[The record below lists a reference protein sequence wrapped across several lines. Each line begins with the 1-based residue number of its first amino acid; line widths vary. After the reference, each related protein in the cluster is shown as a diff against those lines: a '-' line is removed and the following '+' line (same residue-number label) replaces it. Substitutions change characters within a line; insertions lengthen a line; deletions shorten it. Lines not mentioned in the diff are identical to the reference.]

1 MKKLSF
7 FLILLLTLS
16 GCGNGDEPKQLL
28 WKDLPVGATPEYVL
42 QAIDGS
48 KRIDHPADCAGEGHD
63 DLVRKVGLLIANVEF
78 NVVFEFKDNGLVGV
92 CIYPNF
98 HDFQI
103 PNDGV
108 FEDIKNGFIAK
119 YGQPVTEDKD
129 GLGLSGVNYQASWQ
143 LPPKALI
150 KLWYIRSS
158 LDEGKGSL
166 GILYYL
172 PGIENKI

>member
-1 MKKLSF
+1 MKRIALFIIFLS
-7 FLILLLTLS
+7 IIY
-16 GCGNGDEPKQLL
+16 GCDNRELPEQLL
-28 WKDLPVGATPEYVL
+28 WKDLPVGASPEYVL

-48 KRIDHPADCAGEGHD
+48 KMIDHPADCAGEGHE

-92 CIYPNF
+92 CLYPNMHNF
-98 HDFQI
+98 EI

-108 FEDIKNGFIAK
+108 FEEIKDGFKAK
-119 YGQPVTEDKD
+119 YGKPVMEDTNALGMD
-129 GLGLSGVNYQASWQ
+129 GVAYQASWQ

-150 KLWYIRSS
+150 KLWYTRPTQN
-158 LDEGKGSL
+158 EGNGSI

-172 PGIENKI
+172 PEIENNI